1 MKEKEE
7 DVEWQRQLAEK
18 RAVEDRLRQLT
29 EDKELL
35 AEEKSKLE
43 DELRI
48 LRQEAAL
55 KAAFERE
62 VQDLRQ
68 QLAREVQDL
77 RQQLAEAK
85 RSASPIS
92 LSPSLVEDS
101 SPSGS
106 FNLDNDRVI
115 NQNVDNLVGNKK
127 ILDHW
132 IGNFVYFLTE
142 LKTGTTP
149 YKA

>member
-1 MKEKEE
+1 MLMASVHHDHCLVMFQVQEKEE
-7 DVEWQRQLAEK
+7 DAEWQRQLAEK

-106 FNLDNDRVI
+106 F
-115 NQNVDNLVGNKK
+115 
-127 ILDHW
+127 
-132 IGNFVYFLTE
+132 
-142 LKTGTTP
+142 
-149 YKA
+149 